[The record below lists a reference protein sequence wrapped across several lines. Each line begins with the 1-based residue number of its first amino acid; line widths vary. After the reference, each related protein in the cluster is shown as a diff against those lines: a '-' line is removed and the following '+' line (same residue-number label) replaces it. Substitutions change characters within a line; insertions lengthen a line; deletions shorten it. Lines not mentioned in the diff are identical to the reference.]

1 MLLVAR
7 ELTGISQRRLAE
19 AVGTS
24 QPALARLET
33 GDRMPSVRTLLRVA
47 EAAGF
52 DLVVGLRHPEEPA
65 PDPKALEELGFALVG
80 TLHRNPDDGLA
91 DFAVLREPSVFEG
104 PPDR

>member
-1 MLLVAR
+1 MSAHIWKTRSIFRNAPISISVSARFGAGYVLLVAC
-7 ELTGISQRRLAE
+7 ELTGMSQRRLAD

-52 DLVVGLRHPEEPA
+52 DL
-65 PDPKALEELGFALVG
+65 
-80 TLHRNPDDGLA
+80 LA
-91 DFAVLREPSVFEG
+91 
-104 PPDR
+104 